1 MTLQYLR
8 AVLENN
14 LGPSWTIA
22 AVFESEIV
30 AVNDVARTH
39 VCKQDFDDVEETN
52 YEVAFL
58 DEQGQT
64 VTITE
69 AGTEEECCSIIQE
82 FSSRQY
88 EDRPENEREP
98 LAL

>member
-14 LGPSWTIA
+14 LGPRWTVA

-39 VCKQDFDDVEETN
+39 VCRQDFDGLDNN
-52 YEVAFL
+52 YEIAFL

-69 AGTEEECCSIIQE
+69 AETEEECCSIIQE
-82 FSSRQY
+82 FSSCHY
-88 EDRPENEREP
+88 EEKLEKEGEP